1 MNKYKIVIVLISTLL
16 TISYTQAT
24 SAKPYQDQAHTA
36 ENALDWAGEY
46 QGKINR
52 NTHLTLTLDANH
64 HYELAEQRLK
74 NPPQVSKG
82 MFSFDPKN
90 GSLIHLSQQNKYKTF
105 FVGENFV
112 EVTPNRIWKSSKKQ
126 LKKVAEYT
134 YLEVSP
140 EKKMCS
146 HGAGRL
152 ECLQVKAFNV
162 DEQGKKIYLNQ
173 DWEYFYNQI
182 EGYTHNPKKIETIKV
197 KKVNVD
203 NPPADASSLNYI
215 LQN

>member
-1 MNKYKIVIVLISTLL
+1 MSTLL
-16 TISYTQAT
+16 SISYTQAT
-24 SAKPYQDQAHTA
+24 SAKSSQDTAHTA

-52 NTHLTLTLDANH
+52 NKQLTLNLQPNY
-64 HYELAEQRLK
+64 HYELTEQNLK

-82 MFSFDPKN
+82 IFNFDSKN
-90 GSLIHLSQQNKYKTF
+90 GSLIHLAQQNKYKTF

-146 HGAGRL
+146 HGAGKL
-152 ECLQVKAFNV
+152 ECLQVKEFTITS
-162 DEQGKKIYLNQ
+162 QGKKVYLNQ

-203 NPPADASSLNYI
+203 NPPADASSLHYI